1 MTVSASPRR
10 AADVSALADALR
22 PVLLRLGRRLRREAD
37 QLGLSAL
44 DAALLQMVA
53 KHEGVGVSELADMER
68 TSRPTM
74 SSHVKRLGAEGWLT
88 RQEPQA
94 DDRRRVGLAITPAGL
109 KALDAVRRRRN
120 DWLADRL
127 TRLTPEQRELIVQA
141 IAPLGEIAA
150 DPS

>member
-1 MTVSASPRR
+1 MTVSATPRR

-37 QLGLSAL
+37 QLGLSSL

-53 KHEGVGVSELADMER
+53 NHEAIGVSELADKER

-74 SSHVKRLGAEGWLT
+74 SSHVKRLEAEGWLT
-88 RQEPQA
+88 RQAPRA

-127 TRLTPEQRELIVQA
+127 ARLTPEQRALIEEA
-141 IAPLGEIAA
+141 IAALGLLAA

>member
-1 MTVSASPRR
+1 MTAPAAPRR
-10 AADVSALADALR
+10 PADVTALADALR

-53 KHEGVGVSELADMER
+53 NHEGIGVSELADKER

-74 SSHVKRLGAEGWLT
+74 SSHVKRLEAEGWVE
-88 RQEPQA
+88 RQAPRA
-94 DDRRRVGLAITPAGL
+94 DDRRRVGLTITASGL
-109 KALDAVRRRRN
+109 KALEAVRRRRN

-127 TRLTPEQRELIVQA
+127 NRLTPEQRELIVA
-141 IAPLGEIAA
+141 ALAPLGQIAV

>member
-1 MTVSASPRR
+1 MTISASPRR
-10 AADVSALADALR
+10 AADVTALADALR

-37 QLGLSAL
+37 QLGLSSL

-53 KHEGVGVSELADMER
+53 NHEGIGVSELADKER

-74 SSHVKRLGAEGWLT
+74 SSHVKRLEAEGWVQ

-94 DDRRRVGLAITPAGL
+94 DDRRRVGLAITPEGL
-109 KALDAVRRRRN
+109 KALDAVRRRRT

-127 TRLTPEQRELIVQA
+127 TRLPPEQRALIA
-141 IAPLGEIAA
+141 EALAPLGQIAV

>member
-1 MTVSASPRR
+1 MTVSATPRR

-44 DAALLQMVA
+44 DSALLQMVA
-53 KHEGVGVSELADMER
+53 NHEGIGVSELADKER

-74 SSHVKRLGAEGWLT
+74 SSHIKRLEAEGWVQ
-88 RQEPQA
+88 RQAPQA
-94 DDRRRVGLAITPAGL
+94 DDRRRVGLVITASGL
-109 KALDAVRRRRN
+109 KALEAVRRRRN

-127 TRLTPEQRELIVQA
+127 TRLTPEQRELVGQA
-141 IAPLGEIAA
+141 LASLGALAA

>member
-1 MTVSASPRR
+1 MTISATPRR
-10 AADVSALADALR
+10 AADVTALADSLR

-44 DAALLQMVA
+44 DATLLQMVA
-53 KHEGVGVSELADMER
+53 KHEGIGVSELADKER

-74 SSHVKRLGAEGWLT
+74 SSHVKRLEAEGWVE
-88 RQEPQA
+88 RQAPQA
-94 DDRRRVGLAITPAGL
+94 DDRRRVGLVITASGL
-109 KALDAVRRRRN
+109 KALEAVRRRRN

-127 TRLTPEQRELIVQA
+127 SRLTPEQRELILA
-141 IAPLGEIAA
+141 ALAPLGEIAV

>member
-1 MTVSASPRR
+1 MTVSATPRR

-44 DAALLQMVA
+44 DSALLQMVA
-53 KHEGVGVSELADMER
+53 NHEGIGVSELADKER

-74 SSHVKRLGAEGWLT
+74 SSHVKRLETEGWIQ
-88 RQEPQA
+88 RQAPQA
-94 DDRRRVGLAITPAGL
+94 DDRRRVGLVITASGL
-109 KALDAVRRRRN
+109 KALEAVRRRRN

-127 TRLTPEQRELIVQA
+127 TRLTPEQRELVGQA
-141 IAPLGEIAA
+141 LASLGALAA

>member
-1 MTVSASPRR
+1 MTASASPRR
-10 AADVSALADALR
+10 LADVTALADAMR

-37 QLGLSAL
+37 KLGLSAV

-53 KHEGVGVSELADMER
+53 NHDGIGVSELADKER

-74 SSHVKRLGAEGWLT
+74 SSHVKRLEAEGWVV

-94 DDRRRVGLAITPAGL
+94 DDRRRVGLTITPAGL

-127 TRLTPEQRELIVQA
+127 QRLAPEQRELIAEA
-141 IAPLGEIAA
+141 IAPLAQIAV

>member
-1 MTVSASPRR
+1 MTVSATPRR

-44 DAALLQMVA
+44 DSALLQMVA
-53 KHEGVGVSELADMER
+53 NHEGIGVSELADKER

-74 SSHVKRLGAEGWLT
+74 SSHVKRLETEGWIQ
-88 RQEPQA
+88 RQAPQA
-94 DDRRRVGLAITPAGL
+94 DDRRRVGLVITASGL
-109 KALDAVRRRRN
+109 KALEAVRRRRN

-127 TRLTPEQRELIVQA
+127 TRLTPEQRELVGQA
-141 IAPLGEIAA
+141 LASLSALAA

>member
-1 MTVSASPRR
+1 MTVSATPRR

-44 DAALLQMVA
+44 DSALLQMVA
-53 KHEGVGVSELADMER
+53 NHEGIGVSELADKER

-74 SSHVKRLGAEGWLT
+74 SSHIKRLEAEGWVQ
-88 RQEPQA
+88 RQAPQA
-94 DDRRRVGLAITPAGL
+94 DDRRRVGLVITASGL
-109 KALDAVRRRRN
+109 KALEAVRRRRN

-127 TRLTPEQRELIVQA
+127 TRLTPEQRELVGQA
-141 IAPLGEIAA
+141 LASLSALAA